1 MTQHPY
7 PPTFLPCYPGLNPSE
22 NSYMNERRSTTFYI
36 KNEQKMENLG
46 DITSIMGYFPS
57 NG

>member
-7 PPTFLPCYPGLNPSE
+7 PPTFLPWYPGLNPPE
-22 NSYMNERRSTTFYI
+22 NSYINERRSTTFYI
-36 KNEQKMENLG
+36 KNEQKSKNLG
-46 DITSIMGYFPS
+46 DFTSIMGYFPS